1 MSWNITTQTNKQKIV
16 LVQKQTLLS
25 SCEISFCLLYF
36 FGVKSDH
43 DVFLTSVLRFAPSG
57 SRNLF
62 LFWRHKALSRKDEQE
77 TECEL
82 DLDQVLQ
89 EEFIA
94 RNQTYTR
101 GPNRSCGK
109 WAQLVRVWGERWG
122 RPSPCDWC
130 PAGGAE
136 RRGTPWTPGIW
147 GTGPGSVS
155 AADVD
160 SEPLERTDPRLMSED
175 PQMMIRS
182 RPEERDWSWLQS
194 SHYSSGVNE
203 NRQVFPNPPRQQN
216 EQEMMQANA
225 VSVCLTCSVDAMSS
239 VSLSAVDE
247 ISLLLE
253 AASTELPLSAADE
266 LDSAWW
272 PRVFTINHDNW
283 AVNVLNHHENCHNA
297 KSLNGPILA

>member
-1 MSWNITTQTNKQKIV
+1 MKHYNANKQTKNLNGPKTYFTVFLWNII
-16 LVQKQTLLS
+16 LHLA
-25 SCEISFCLLYF
+25 F
-36 FGVKSDH
+36 FGVKSGH

-62 LFWRHKALSRKDEQE
+62 PFWRHKALSRKDKQE
-77 TECEL
+77 TEGEL

-130 PAGGAE
+130 PAGGAG

-147 GTGPGSVS
+147 GTGPGSAS

-160 SEPLERTDPRLMSED
+160 SEPLERTDPHLMSEE
-175 PQMMIRS
+175 PQMMIRP
-182 RPEERDWSWLQS
+182 RPEESDWSWLQS

-225 VSVCLTCSVDAMSS
+225 VSAHECLSHLLRGCRVLC
-239 VSLSAVDE
+239 VSLCCRWTLTVTGSRFHWTATVCSRWAGFSLMTE
-247 ISLLLE
+247 I
-253 AASTELPLSAADE
+253 
-266 LDSAWW
+266 
-272 PRVFTINHDNW
+272 F
-283 AVNVLNHHENCHNA
+283 HN
-297 KSLNGPILA
+297 KVMRIGW